1 MAIHSLWDDQ
11 YAISIRRGP
20 LDWSDQSTT
29 GSATDAVSHTDAGVP
44 TQNTS
49 SNAEYGGDWD
59 FKAARGGGGASG
71 TLTAAVAK
79 GQTIGM
85 PTSNA
90 AVIFG
95 IPFTGNPDFGAGVE
109 IIEAPLADGMT
120 VGRVQGAAGSGAD
133 ASNIFRGG
141 ITPTFSG
148 EFLVNSQALMQAGA
162 IFFQE
167 GAGENAAH
175 KQLKTVATT
184 SSSDPLYVG
193 SILRK
198 MSASAADSRLLSD
211 CVASS
216 FSLSADRS
224 TPLTCSMDFTG
235 RLLATNINAST
246 CADTGAADFTLDGGR
261 NYTLQDCKVLISQGP
276 GSTDLKHVPV
286 DAFSLSGSAE
296 TGYTFYNQPTPQSVL
311 TGPQSWEGSI
321 TIPYSGRGTALTG
334 DVVQKLL
341 AQIGASSSTPSGTTD
356 PIQIHLL
363 WAAAAPG
370 IADGSTVSA
379 STAVAAA
386 RDLHIRLHCVLTDVS
401 VGGDSEA
408 TQTLSFRCLNH
419 MATNTTLTTAAVS
432 IDTKNDAAANLF
444 GFASQAVAY

>member
-1 MAIHSLWDDQ
+1 
-11 YAISIRRGP
+11 
-20 LDWSDQSTT
+20 
-29 GSATDAVSHTDAGVP
+29 
-44 TQNTS
+44 
-49 SNAEYGGDWD
+49 
-59 FKAARGGGGASG
+59 
-71 TLTAAVAK
+71 
-79 GQTIGM
+79 M

-95 IPFTGNPDFGAGVE
+95 IPFTGNPDFGSGVE
-109 IIEAPLADGMT
+109 IIEAPLADGQT
-120 VGRVQGAAGSGAD
+120 VGRVQGSSAFD
-133 ASNIFRGG
+133 ASNIFRGA

-148 EFLVNSQALMQAGA
+148 EFTVNSQALMQAGA

-167 GAGENAAH
+167 GAGENSEH

-198 MSASAADSRLLSD
+198 MSTSAADSRLLSD

-224 TPLTCSMDFTG
+224 SPLTCSMDFTG
-235 RLLATNINAST
+235 RVLVTNINAST
-246 CADTGAADFTLDGGR
+246 CADGAAADVTIDAGR
-261 NYTLQDCKVLISQGP
+261 NYTLHDCKALISQGP
-276 GSTDLKHVPV
+276 GSTDLKHIPV

-321 TIPYSGRGTALTG
+321 TIPYSGRGDALTG
-334 DVVQKLL
+334 DVMQKLL
-341 AQIGASSSTPSGTTD
+341 AQIGATGSTPSGTTD
-356 PIQIHLL
+356 PFQIHLI
-363 WAAAAPG
+363 WEASAPGAAAGA
-370 IADGSTVSA
+370 TVAATTS
-379 STAVAAA
+379 VAAA
-386 RDLHIRLHCVLTDVS
+386 RDLHIRLNCVLTDVS

-419 MATNTTLTTAAVS
+419 MGSNTSLTTAAVS
-432 IDTKNDAAANLF
+432 IDTKNDAAANKF
-444 GFASQAVAY
+444 GFVTQDVAY